1 MKKLTA
7 IIFAAALLVLALA
20 SCGIVKDPPE
30 TAPDTTASV
39 PQTTDITQTTVPPD
53 TTAAPETSA
62 APETAAPDTAAPET
76 TAPDTAEPYAPTG
89 YDFSAPVPES
99 ASVGKDY
106 FDDAVFLG
114 NSRTR
119 GFLTL
124 AGLAKPDAYAFVGL
138 TVSTVFTEQAV
149 PSGDSK
155 ITVVEAL
162 HEKSDWTKA
171 YIMFGTN
178 EIGWTNDAFFISKYG
193 ALIDELRAINPD
205 VKIYMQSVLP
215 VGSMYTPDHPDYYMY
230 NMPKINK
237 YNGLLRELA
246 KEKEVYFVDVASV
259 MTDENGFLFDDASND
274 GVHLKREYCM
284 RWLEYLM
291 CHTAEESK

>member
-7 IIFAAALLVLALA
+7 IISAAALLVLALA
-20 SCGIVKDPPE
+20 SCGIAKDPPE

-39 PQTTDITQTTVPPD
+39 PQTTVPTQTTTPED
-53 TTAAPETSA
+53 TTIAPETSA
-62 APETAAPDTAAPET
+62 APDTTAQPDTT
-76 TAPDTAEPYAPTG
+76 FPDTSEPPAPTG
-89 YDFSAPVPES
+89 YDYSLPVPES

-138 TVSTVFTEQAV
+138 TVSTVFTEQIV

-162 HEKSDWTKA
+162 RAKSDWTKA

-178 EIGWTNDAFFISKYG
+178 EIGWTSDSVFVSKYG

-205 VKIYMQSVLP
+205 AKIYMQSVLP

-237 YNGLLRELA
+237 YNELLRELA

-259 MTDENGFLFDDASND
+259 MIDENGFLFDDASND
-274 GVHLKREYCM
+274 GVHLKREYCI

-291 CHTAEESK
+291 CHTAEGLQ